1 MNSNQNV
8 NSTMDG
14 FTAKLLG
21 IQKEIQNLEAM
32 KNMFNW
38 NSTFE
43 VNIYSS
49 F

>member
-8 NSTMDG
+8 NTTMDG

-32 KNMFNW
+32 KNMFN
-38 NSTFE
+38 
-43 VNIYSS
+43 
-49 F
+49 